1 MNMRKIG
8 FNIVDSLKGGAIK
21 KHVNDISYKMAN
33 YTEVLNTNDL
43 NDILNHATTTTSYYK
58 KYHDKPFND
67 YPILNKESL
76 KRNYNEILSTN
87 YSKNELVTTTTSGSY
102 GTPFTYH
109 LTASKKKRQTAEV
122 LYFGQLANYD
132 IGIKHAYARVTKAKS
147 KFKLFLQNELLI
159 DPTNM
164 SEGWFE
170 DTRNELKK
178 GYKIIIGYPSTISMI
193 ARYSLEKGD
202 THKDYSING
211 IICMAEPLVEEDK
224 KVMEKL
230 FNCSVTNRY
239 STEEFGVI
247 ANSCSHGNLHINH
260 ATFYV
265 ELLDENNLPVSENEV
280 GRIIVTDKY
289 SHALPLIRYD
299 IGDNGKFMNGCSCGF
314 KGKVLTEVLGRQVE
328 TIYNVDN
335 VKVSPF
341 AINGAMRDMDGVLRY
356 QFSQETVNTY
366 ELKLVCMNGF
376 DDTQIEVIRKRF
388 LEILGSK
395 AKINIYKVSAIHSL
409 KSGKR
414 PYIIQN
420 FKK

>member
-33 YTEVLNTNDL
+33 YTEVLNANDL

-132 IGIKHAYARVTKAKS
+132 IGIKHAYPRVTKAKS

-265 ELLDENNLPVSENEV
+265 
-280 GRIIVTDKY
+280 
-289 SHALPLIRYD
+289 
-299 IGDNGKFMNGCSCGF
+299 
-314 KGKVLTEVLGRQVE
+314 
-328 TIYNVDN
+328 
-335 VKVSPF
+335 
-341 AINGAMRDMDGVLRY
+341 
-356 QFSQETVNTY
+356 
-366 ELKLVCMNGF
+366 
-376 DDTQIEVIRKRF
+376 
-388 LEILGSK
+388 
-395 AKINIYKVSAIHSL
+395 
-409 KSGKR
+409 
-414 PYIIQN
+414 
-420 FKK
+420 